1 MTSAGKAVTGMR
13 VFTGAAAAMTTAAA
27 IGIAAPASA
36 AYGIELNGTYS
47 VLSNGDWAKTG
58 DVFMS
63 EKTVQATWT
72 VSTSCTGPWDCTG
85 QVTSDQ
91 GWTAPIR
98 FNADRWILKH
108 DIPNWAPCP
117 QGPPATGHQQFIFW
131 GTNPLNSMVEATST
145 TLMTGWDE
153 TTTDS
158 GSCGVN
164 RPLVI
169 RLPLKLTKI

>member
-1 MTSAGKAVTGMR
+1 MTGIRALA
-13 VFTGAAAAMTTAAA
+13 GAAAVMTTAAA
-27 IGIAAPASA
+27 IGIAPAASA
-36 AYGIELNGTYS
+36 TYGIEMNGTYS

-58 DVFMS
+58 DVFMD
-63 EKTVQATWT
+63 EKTVLATWT
-72 VSTSCTGPWDCTG
+72 VATSCTGPWECAG

-98 FNADRWILKH
+98 FDVDRWILKH

-117 QGPPATGHQQFIFW
+117 QGPPAIGHQLFTFR
-131 GTNPLNSMVEATST
+131 GTNPLNALVDATNT

-153 TTTDS
+153 TKTDS

>member
-1 MTSAGKAVTGMR
+1 
-13 VFTGAAAAMTTAAA
+13 
-27 IGIAAPASA
+27 
-36 AYGIELNGTYS
+36 
-47 VLSNGDWAKTG
+47 
-58 DVFMS
+58 
-63 EKTVQATWT
+63 
-72 VSTSCTGPWDCTG
+72 
-85 QVTSDQ
+85 
-91 GWTAPIR
+91 
-98 FNADRWILKH
+98 
-108 DIPNWAPCP
+108 
-117 QGPPATGHQQFIFW
+117 ATGHQQFIFW